1 MTGKILIDTNLWIY
15 LYAKNP
21 EAKYLK
27 VRQIVDE
34 NLDSI
39 VVSTQVLGELYHV
52 LTRKK
57 FCIREEAKRIILE
70 TIAVFP
76 ILEIDA
82 LNVAGA
88 LDVNEKYGFSYWD
101 SLLIATALLNDCQIL
116 YSEDMQHN
124 QLIEDKVIII
134 NPFFLNEI
142 I

>member
-1 MTGKILIDTNLWIY
+1 MNGKILIDTNLWIY

-21 EAKYLK
+21 QAKYLR

-34 NLDSI
+34 NFDFI

-52 LTRKK
+52 LTRKN

-88 LDVNEKYGFSYWD
+88 LDINEKYGFSYWD
-101 SLLIATALLNDCQIL
+101 SLLISTALRNDCQIL
-116 YSEDMQHN
+116 YSEDM
-124 QLIEDKVIII
+124 
-134 NPFFLNEI
+134 
-142 I
+142 